1 MLSSLKS
8 ISITKRVNSDELLLT
23 SVPMKESLPSK
34 HGGELLRDPLEQL
47 LDGGGVSNEGGGHLE
62 STGRDIADGRLYV
75 VRDPF
80 DEVAAVLI
88 LDVQHLLVN
97 FLHRHAPTE
106 HGRN

>member
-1 MLSSLKS
+1 M
-8 ISITKRVNSDELLLT
+8 E
-23 SVPMKESLPSK
+23 ESLPSE
-34 HGGELLRDPLEQL
+34 HSSELLADPLEQL